1 LKFRKWIDIN
11 EELLAKCTSYDQRT
25 YQAEMYSALVN
36 PVLEAEYA
44 LDEDT
49 PLSLYDC
56 VAVKMRRTNKYMSP
70 YDAFTNEEIM
80 NWRAVAAEND
90 ELREVV
96 DNYKKT

>member
-1 LKFRKWIDIN
+1 
-11 EELLAKCTSYDQRT
+11 
-25 YQAEMYSALVN
+25 MYSALVN

-96 DNYKKT
+96 DSYKKT